1 MAKTKTSETIPM
13 DNHFLNQESATHEG
27 PEPVRDQERDRR
39 KQDTKR
45 QRVRA
50 TFMLPPDLKRRLRHY
65 VADYDIEMSEVVEEL
80 LDEFL
85 RSKGY

>member
-1 MAKTKTSETIPM
+1 MDSDFVNQKT
-13 DNHFLNQESATHEG
+13 ATHEG
-27 PEPVRDQERDRR
+27 AEPVRNQELLEERDRR
-39 KQDTKR
+39 KQDIKR

-65 VADYDIEMSEVVEEL
+65 VADYPMEMSDVVEEL
-80 LDEFL
+80 LDKFL